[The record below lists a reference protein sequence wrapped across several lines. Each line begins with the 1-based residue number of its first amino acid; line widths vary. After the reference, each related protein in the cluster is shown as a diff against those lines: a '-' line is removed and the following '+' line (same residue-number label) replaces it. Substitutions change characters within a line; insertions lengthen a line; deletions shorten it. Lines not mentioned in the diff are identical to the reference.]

1 MSTALNLT
9 NRAFPFWTSGN
20 GINDLVSDLFGQD
33 FQNLFNSVNV
43 DPYPTDQ
50 YWNKEGNLILE
61 VPLAGYKKEDI
72 NLLIEDDYLVL
83 TVKKHDKVKD
93 VKYVV
98 ESIRKKAITQKW
110 YSSFEDGL
118 LKIALPVKTPEEK
131 KERMKQI
138 KEKLL
143 LQHKNHAH
151 NF

>member
-110 YSSFEDGL
+110 YINDTFEQSKITSSFEDGL

-131 KERMKQI
+131 KSNKTTI
-138 KEKLL
+138 SIS
-143 LQHKNHAH
+143 
-151 NF
+151 

>member
-110 YSSFEDGL
+110 YINDTFEQSKITSSLEDGL

-131 KERMKQI
+131 KSNRTNI
-138 KEKLL
+138 SIS
-143 LQHKNHAH
+143 
-151 NF
+151 